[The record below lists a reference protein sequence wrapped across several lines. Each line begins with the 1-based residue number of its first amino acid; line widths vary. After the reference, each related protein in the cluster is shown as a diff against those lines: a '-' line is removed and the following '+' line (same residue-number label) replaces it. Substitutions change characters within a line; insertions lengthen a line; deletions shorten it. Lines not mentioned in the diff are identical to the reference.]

1 LVNITGASLKK
12 FGFGKRFN
20 FIEKKKAYDIRN
32 HFLIKLLDACYI
44 ISMAL
49 NNYQLM
55 GYNLV
60 LNGFFDFQ
68 NIPTAIVNH
77 NHNQVDCFED
87 DFAY

>member
-1 LVNITGASLKK
+1 LEIDLILLKK
-12 FGFGKRFN
+12 Q
-20 FIEKKKAYDIRN
+20 KAYDIRN

-44 ISMAL
+44 ISMVL

-55 GYNLV
+55 GYNWV

-68 NIPTAIVNH
+68 NTPTAIVNH
-77 NHNQVDCFED
+77 NHNQVDCFEA